1 MLILQIAA
9 GIVLGFLVLSYLP
22 NILNIILNI
31 YVDLI
36 SFTHGLLKR
45 TLIGLFAFFIFIG
58 LTYGLIL
65 ILKAVGLPEK
75 VGIVIL
81 LPLLWAT
88 LKFMNDWLDKL
99 DENFWD
105 EIERKK

>member
-9 GIVLGFLVLSYLP
+9 GIVIGFLVLANLS
-22 NILNIILNI
+22 NILNI

-45 TLIGLFAFFIFIG
+45 TLIGLFAFCIFIG
-58 LTYGLIL
+58 LFYGLIL
-65 ILKAVGLPEK
+65 ILNFVGLPEK

-81 LPLLWAT
+81 FPLTWAAII
-88 LKFMNDWLDKL
+88 FMNDWLDKL
-99 DENFWD
+99 DKKIWD